1 MKKNISD
8 AIRGVETKEM
18 ASKYMKKHSKVSKK
32 DKTALIESMEKEKT
46 ELLKE
51 IMSLKQELRNVSM
64 DAEIAKNS
72 KSDTMEITNLDI
84 LRRLSNLEKAVFG
97 KDSE

>member
-1 MKKNISD
+1 
-8 AIRGVETKEM
+8 
-18 ASKYMKKHSKVSKK
+18 
-32 DKTALIESMEKEKT
+32 
-46 ELLKE
+46 
-51 IMSLKQELRNVSM
+51 M
-64 DAEIAKNS
+64 DSEIAKNS